1 MKITKINLNKE
12 NRMLRIGFGLNRG
25 NKFFRL
31 DLWWI
36 GYRYS

>member
-31 DLWWI
+31 DLWWV
-36 GYRYS
+36 GYRFS

>member
-31 DLWWI
+31 DLWWV
-36 GYRYS
+36 GYRFP